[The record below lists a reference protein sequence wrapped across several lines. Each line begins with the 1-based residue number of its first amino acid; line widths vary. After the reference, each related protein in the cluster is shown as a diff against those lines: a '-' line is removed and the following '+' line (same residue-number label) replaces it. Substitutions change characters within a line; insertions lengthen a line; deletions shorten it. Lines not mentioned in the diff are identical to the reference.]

1 MQAPGKPGPKIL
13 FELSQVET
21 GRAVQD
27 LRHGVQAKVGHGIRT
42 LLCLRATRAK
52 SQYKV
57 GLTPVSS
64 AEPQQSPA
72 THVGRQCVQPT
83 YEGRPNGTR
92 RSIRECST

>member
-57 GLTPVSS
+57 GLGNAKRNDAWPLGFTPFS
-64 AEPQQSPA
+64 ANLRVRHLWFVFA
-72 THVGRQCVQPT
+72 
-83 YEGRPNGTR
+83 
-92 RSIRECST
+92 